1 MAINIKNP
9 RTVALVR
16 EAAQLSGKTQTSV
29 VQEALAMYIQQAIAD
44 AAAERAR
51 MDKELRKTR
60 VARIR
65 EEIRELIGTPDP
77 GFRERMD
84 AELYDEAGLP
94 R

>member
-16 EAAQLSGKTQTSV
+16 EAAAATGKSQVGV
-29 VQEALAMYIQQAIAD
+29 VEVALAQYLEKVMAEQ
-44 AAAERAR
+44 AAERAR
-51 MDKELRKTR
+51 ADKEVRKVR

-65 EEIRELIGTPDP
+65 DEIRDLIGTPDP
-77 GFRERMD
+77 GFRDRMD
-84 AELYDEAGLP
+84 AEMYDEAGLP